1 MCLFR
6 PRPDFIEGCP
16 MLPMTGKLLK
26 MIWQI
31 HKQIKPKLIELIDS
45 YKETK
50 WVYHVQSPAQLRQLI
65 KEDCAV
71 QNNT

>member
-6 PRPDFIEGCP
+6 PRPDFVEGCP

-31 HKQIKPKLIELIDS
+31 HQQYRPKLIELINS
-45 YKETK
+45 YQDTK
-50 WVYHVQSPAQLRQLI
+50 WIYHITSPSELSQLI
-65 KEDCAV
+65 DKYC
-71 QNNT
+71 